1 MAYDINAIIAEYGD
15 DDFGFSSVFD
25 TVSESWVTANVL
37 EPVKVW
43 TLKSPSVVIDPPVA
57 TIYLGIAAAPKP
69 KALAALIAIAVTLGK
84 LC

>member
-1 MAYDINAIIAEYGD
+1 M
-15 DDFGFSSVFD
+15 
-25 TVSESWVTANVL
+25 L

-69 KALAALIAIAVTLGK
+69 KALAALFANDDSLGK